1 MGQDC
6 NRIADLPLQPQSGS
20 ILQPKV
26 AVAATLGPGGD
37 DFPNPERVV
46 PGLRRVKNETHEL
59 SIPAQPRCGWLIQF
73 HSVPNVAATVTLGW
87 RTQPRCG
94 WSGLVKS
101 DLPTFNRRT
110 ASPPWKPN

>member
-1 MGQDC
+1 MASISVVSVKAKPFGKNAAPASPAEARKKSLRSVHMGQDC

-46 PGLRRVKNETHEL
+46 PALRRVKNETHEL
-59 SIPAQPRCGWLIQF
+59 SIPAQPRCG
-73 HSVPNVAATVTLGW
+73 
-87 RTQPRCG
+87 
-94 WSGLVKS
+94 
-101 DLPTFNRRT
+101 
-110 ASPPWKPN
+110 